1 MLQRLYKSHMKMTCF
16 STPQGRV
23 GRFVEGRFLTDL
35 PDFIEYLDKEI
46 KNGNPHFYVDPAE
59 AEADPKL
66 EDPTERMRSQIRAE
80 LIAEMNATN
89 KGNDAGSTELAKLT
103 PQSSLGVESVALGGG
118 ASTVQA
124 RLAALMKPLQN
135 DTNGA

>member
-1 MLQRLYKSHMKMTCF
+1 MLHRLFKSHMKMTCF

-23 GRFVEGRFLTDL
+23 GRFVEGRFITDL

-46 KNGNPHFYVDPAE
+46 KNGNPHFYVDPEE

-66 EDPTERMRSQIRAE
+66 EDPTERLRAQIRAE

-89 KGNDAGSTELAKLT
+89 KENNAGSTEIAKIT
-103 PQSSLGVESVALGGG
+103 PQSSEGVASVALGNGIS
-118 ASTVQA
+118 AVQA
-124 RLAALMKPLQN
+124 RLASLMKPLQN